1 LAVTA
6 PSAAELLGAWE
17 HGLGETRARRALV
30 LLASA
35 HPERAGLE
43 ELTVGERDRALLDL
57 RSSVFGPAVT
67 ALGDCADCG
76 ERVEASFEA
85 GDVRLDGPAAATVEA
100 GGVVARLPT
109 AGDLLAAEAAP
120 DVEAARRVL
129 LERIVVH
136 GEAVTDE
143 AAAALGE
150 RLAEADP
157 QADVRL
163 VLACPG
169 CGRSWEEPFEVDTF
183 LWQEL
188 EAWVVRLL
196 EEVHTLASAY
206 GWSEREV
213 LELSPA
219 RRAAYLELVE
229 R

>member
-1 LAVTA
+1 MAVTA

-30 LLASA
+30 LLAA
-35 HPERAGLE
+35 ACPGEELG

-57 RSSVFGPAVT
+57 RSLVFGSTVT
-67 ALGDCADCG
+67 ALGNCSECG
-76 ERVEASFEA
+76 ERVEATFEA
-85 GDVRLDGPAAATVEA
+85 EDVRAEGAAREVRLDGL
-100 GGVVARLPT
+100 VARLPT
-109 AGDLLAAEAAP
+109 ADDLVAAEDAP
-120 DVEAARRVL
+120 GVDAARRVL
-129 LERIVVH
+129 LERILVSGDGVS
-136 GEAVTDE
+136 DE

-163 VLACPG
+163 VLGCPG
-169 CGRSWEEPFEVDTF
+169 CGRTWEEPFEVDTF

-188 EAWVVRLL
+188 EAWAGRLL
-196 EEVHTLASAY
+196 EEVHALASAY

-213 LELSPA
+213 LELSPG

-229 R
+229 G